1 MTKALLSTILIS
13 GFSAFVAYN
22 SVTQNANQTL
32 APSSIPTIITTPA
45 PQNATPIVVPEE
57 QAITQAINNSLPS
70 VVTISIKSDRM
81 QNSSNSNSI
90 NIGSGFIISTD
101 GLIVTNRHV
110 VSDKTV
116 DYQVLTNDHKVYP
129 VKHIYRDTQNDISI
143 LKIDAQ
149 NLKPLLIASSDNL
162 MLGQTIIAI
171 GTPLGEF
178 TNTVTTGIISGLNRD
193 ITAGSRFEGSVEK
206 LTNIIQIDAA
216 INPGN
221 SGGPLLNLE
230 GQVVGIN
237 TAVVSGGQDIGFAIP
252 SNKIKEVILRYS
264 SGQ

>member
-1 MTKALLSTILIS
+1 MTKVLLSTILIS

-22 SVTQNANQTL
+22 SAVQNSNQNL
-32 APSSIPTIITTPA
+32 DLSRIQTTVA
-45 PQNATPIVVPEE
+45 SPIVVPEE

-70 VVTISIKSDRM
+70 VVTVSIKTGKT
-81 QNSSNSNSI
+81 QNASNSNSF
-90 NIGSGFIISTD
+90 NIGSGFIISQN
-101 GLIVTNRHV
+101 GIIVTNRHV

-116 DYQVLTNDHKVYP
+116 GYQIETDDHKLYP
-129 VKHIYRDTQNDISI
+129 VKNIYRDTQNDIAI
-143 LKIDAQ
+143 LRIDAQ

-178 TNTVTTGIISGLNRD
+178 TNTVTTGIISGLNRE
-193 ITAGSRFEGSVEK
+193 IMAGSRFEGSVEK
-206 LTNIIQIDAA
+206 LNNIIQIDAA

-252 SNKIKEVILRYS
+252 SNTIKEAISRYTS
-264 SGQ
+264 S